1 MFDNLREQA
10 NSTPFYEDEAQ
21 FEEAEGLRAAP
32 RAGGPAGGN
41 GHFLGMTPMQR
52 FFIALMLLITVC
64 VLGAM
69 FLLMT
74 GRVSLF

>member
-21 FEEAEGLRAAP
+21 FREAEGMSTPIP
-32 RAGGPAGGN
+32 RQSSRRS
-41 GHFLGMTPMQR
+41 FLGMTPMQR
-52 FFIALMLLITVC
+52 FFLSAMLFIMVC
-64 VLGAM
+64 LVGVM

-74 GRVSLF
+74 GTISLF